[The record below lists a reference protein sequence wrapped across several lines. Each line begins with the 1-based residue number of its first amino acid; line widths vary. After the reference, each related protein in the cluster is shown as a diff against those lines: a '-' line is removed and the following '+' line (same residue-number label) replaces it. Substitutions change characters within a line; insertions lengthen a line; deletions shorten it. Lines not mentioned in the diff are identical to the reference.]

1 MNYFSTAPLIAA
13 AGNLLLAIFV
23 LLQAPGQKLNRVF
36 FLFGIT
42 ITIWTF
48 GAFMMFHVKSHE
60 DALMWT
66 RLLHVGV
73 IVLPIAFFELSM
85 RIARSSLVKY
95 TTPLYWLGGF
105 FLIADATPYLI
116 RDVQYVGYGYFGI
129 AGPLYWLFSLTI
141 PSLSIP
147 SLFILLKRRQVAVSA
162 QRHRLT
168 LLTAAVLMLFL
179 FGLHDVGPMFG
190 VYYYPGTRFPV
201 YPLGTAAA
209 LVYGALVAYSVLQHQ
224 LLDVRLGLGR
234 VAATFTRLLFFCSI
248 GFMLVF
254 VLALAFPA
262 AFTLF
267 SLIAFFCVLTLS
279 GLISSILFPRLLGGS
294 TETLERRILGDRFE
308 YRDRVKSFI
317 DHLPQYRLIPPLLN
331 DLTSLLSQTV
341 KISRFQIT
349 LYTPSTREVSV
360 HHTSPESL
368 ASQVQPPGY
377 DGPLVQLIKGNTE
390 ARWFDFSDLPAQAD
404 AMKSGLTT
412 PTIDK
417 ITGIEPTFCFPL
429 RSADDISGV
438 VIIGPKSDRSY
449 YTAIDLEVLAEL
461 FSQVSI
467 LIDQIHLKDQV
478 GVTEKL
484 ESLAIMSRGLAHDLN
499 NLLTP
504 INTYIQLTGANANP
518 DDPENE
524 LLAIASKNLVAIKT
538 YVREAVFFS
547 TTLAPK
553 LTPVSI
559 KVLLDDLTAICLH
572 QLNKSNVSLALDIP
586 EQFVFQADSIL
597 LQRLLSNLVFNA
609 IDASPSGSSITVR
622 AVQLPRMQ
630 GRARWMRLQVIDQG
644 TGISRENLNRVF
656 APYFT
661 TKNIGDQM
669 RGFGL
674 GLTICQKIVHLH
686 RGTITLHSTE
696 GKGTTVQIDLPTDPV
711 DPPVTVLPS

>member
-36 FLFGIT
+36 FVFGIS
-42 ITIWTF
+42 IVIWTF
-48 GAFMMFHVKSHE
+48 GAFMMFQVTSHAE
-60 DALMWT
+60 ALLWT

-73 IVLPIAFFELSM
+73 IFLPITLFDLSM
-85 RIARSSLVKY
+85 RISRSPLLRY
-95 TTPLYWLGGF
+95 TTPLYWLGAV
-105 FLIADATPYLI
+105 FLIADATAFLI

-129 AGPLYWLFSLTI
+129 AGSLYWVFSLTI

-147 SLFILLKRRQVAVSA
+147 SLFILLRQRQGATSA
-162 QRHRLT
+162 QRHRLS
-168 LLTAAVLMLFL
+168 LLIAAILMLFL

-190 VYYYPGTRFPV
+190 VYYYPGTQFPV

-248 GFMLVF
+248 GFMLMF
-254 VLALAFPA
+254 VLTLAFPE

-267 SLIAFFCVLTLS
+267 SILGFLCVLTLS
-279 GLISSILFPRLLGGS
+279 GLISSILFPRLLGGT
-294 TETLERRILGDRFE
+294 TESLERRILGDRFE

-317 DHLPQYRLIPPLLN
+317 DHLPQYRLIPPLLD
-331 DLTSLLSQTV
+331 DLTSLLSETV
-341 KISRFQIT
+341 KISRIQIT
-349 LYTPSTREVSV
+349 LYTPSTREISLNRTV
-360 HHTSPESL
+360 PETL
-368 ASQVQPPGY
+368 ASTHQAPDY
-377 DGPLVQLIKGNTE
+377 DDPLLQLIRQNPET
-390 ARWFDFSDLPAQAD
+390 RSFDFSDLPSASPGTQARIVE
-404 AMKSGLTT
+404 KLTGL
-412 PTIDK
+412 
-417 ITGIEPTFCFPL
+417 EPTFCFPL
-429 RSADDISGV
+429 RSADDISGI
-438 VIIGPKSDRSY
+438 VILGVKSDRSY
-449 YTAIDLEVLAEL
+449 YTAIDLEVLEEL
-461 FSQVSI
+461 FRQVSM
-467 LIDQIHLKDQV
+467 LIDQIHLKDQA

-504 INTYIQLTGANANP
+504 INTYIQLTGLNADP

-524 LLAIASKNLVAIKT
+524 LLRIASKNLVAIKT

-553 LTPVSI
+553 LTPVSV
-559 KVLLDDLTAICLH
+559 KVLLDDLASLARH
-572 QLNKSNVSLALDIP
+572 QLNKNNIGLALDVP
-586 EQFVFQADSIL
+586 EHFVFQADSIL

-609 IDASPSGSSITVR
+609 IDASPQGSSVTVR

-630 GRARWMRLQVIDQG
+630 GRARWMRFQVIDQG
-644 TGISRENLNRVF
+644 SGISQENLNRVF

-661 TKNIGDQM
+661 TKNIGDEM

-686 RGTITLHSTE
+686 RGTITLHSIE
-696 GKGTTVQIDLPTDPV
+696 GKGTTVQIDLPSDSV
-711 DPPVTVLPS
+711 DPTASVLSS